1 MSFPNNIADTES
13 NLCLRLTQM
22 YNLEPVKLI
31 CKTDGEFK
39 FQIIVSFQQLKR
51 DYELTGV

>member
-1 MSFPNNIADTES
+1 
-13 NLCLRLTQM
+13 M
-22 YNLEPVKLI
+22 YNLQPVKLI

-51 DYELTGV
+51 DYELTGAWKTGDSPGFYEMSHL